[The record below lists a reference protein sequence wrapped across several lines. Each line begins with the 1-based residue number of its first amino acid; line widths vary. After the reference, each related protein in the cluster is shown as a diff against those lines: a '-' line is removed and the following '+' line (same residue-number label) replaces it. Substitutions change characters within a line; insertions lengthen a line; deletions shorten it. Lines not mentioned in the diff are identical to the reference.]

1 MKKVQGNRTGILLT
15 VIIHSL
21 LAGFLVLAGMQ
32 SIPPLME
39 PALEIEFEPE
49 DTPPAVPLQLIA
61 EQGEQPRS
69 PMPVPEKEPELVQ
82 LAKAPRV
89 TDGTQRTRES
99 TPGDQGDV
107 EIPNPQPPV
116 INERALF
123 RSRDKDTTAG
133 EQTARLAS
141 DNPQAGH
148 AGGNILNG
156 NPAGTPSAQLEGRSV
171 VGKLP
176 LPEYTEN
183 TSGKVVVKILVDTY
197 GKVTAATP
205 GIEGTTVQNR
215 TLWEAARKAALQAR
229 FNVSGSA
236 PAVQEGKITYI
247 FSLR

>member
-1 MKKVQGNRTGILLT
+1 MKKGKGNSTGVLLT
-15 VIIHSL
+15 VIFHSL
-21 LAGFLVLAGMQ
+21 LAGFLVLAGIQ
-32 SIPPLME
+32 SIPPRNG

-49 DTPPAVPLQLIA
+49 DILPIIPLELIA

-82 LAKAPRV
+82 LAKAPEV
-89 TDGTQRTRES
+89 TEGTQRTKES

-107 EIPNPQPPV
+107 EIPDPRPPV

-123 RSRDKDTTAG
+123 RSRDKETTAG
-133 EQTARLAS
+133 EQTARVAS
-141 DNPQAGH
+141 DKPQAGH
-148 AGGNILNG
+148 AQGNVLNG

-205 GIEGTTVQNR
+205 GVEGTTVQSR
-215 TLWEAARKAALQAR
+215 TLWEAAKKAALQAR
-229 FNVSGSA
+229 FNISGSA
-236 PAVQEGKITYI
+236 PAVQEGSITYI
-247 FSLR
+247 FSLK